1 MDPVHITVYSS
12 SSHHVDS
19 VYFGVAKEMGRIE
32 PPLFETVANCVEI
45 FEREAFRRLGTTT

>member
-19 VYFGVAKEMGRIE
+19 VYFGVAKEMGRIGL
-32 PPLFETVANCVEI
+32 PLFETVANCVEI